1 MTFVETVF
9 KCGTTMTRGAK
20 RDALP
25 GRRFDGN
32 ACGYLR
38 RQHAVAVFLA
48 LEQFPR
54 RHADHAR
61 IDSLCLQLLISSN
74 AQRLR
79 CRLCAVGFGD
89 VEQGGKIDID
99 QVADLLNR
107 YVSLMPP
114 PS

>member
-1 MTFVETVF
+1 
-9 KCGTTMTRGAK
+9 MTRGAK

-32 ACGYLR
+32 ACGYLGGSTLSR
-38 RQHAVAVFLA
+38 YSWLSNSSLDGMLITRA
-48 LEQFPR
+48 LIPF
-54 RHADHAR
+54 
-61 IDSLCLQLLISSN
+61 CLQLLISSK

-89 VEQGGKIDID
+89 VEQGGIVDID

-107 YVSLMPP
+107 YISLMPP
-114 PS
+114 LS

>member
-1 MTFVETVF
+1 
-9 KCGTTMTRGAK
+9 
-20 RDALP
+20 
-25 GRRFDGN
+25 
-32 ACGYLR
+32 
-38 RQHAVAVFLA
+38 
-48 LEQFPR
+48 
-54 RHADHAR
+54 
-61 IDSLCLQLLISSN
+61 LLISSN

-99 QVADLLNR
+99 QVADPLNR